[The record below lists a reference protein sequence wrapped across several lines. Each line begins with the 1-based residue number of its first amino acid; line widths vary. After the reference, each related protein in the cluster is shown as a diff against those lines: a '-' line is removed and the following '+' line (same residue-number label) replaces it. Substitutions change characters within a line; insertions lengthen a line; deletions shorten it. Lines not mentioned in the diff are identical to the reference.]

1 MNQDNACSKL
11 KKAIILDTSALI
23 AKYYRLLP
31 RNIFE
36 VYTTENAVREVID
49 RENREALFEAIDL
62 GLITVSNPGLQYVEE
77 ARKKAIEVGSI
88 HKLSKTDIEVAALA
102 IQLNNMGYTTIVIT
116 DDYELQNLLLYIGI
130 GFKPLRTR
138 GVNTLR
144 VYRAYCPVCGYT
156 PASPGVETCPLCGA
170 KITRRQF

>member
-1 MNQDNACSKL
+1 L

-77 ARKKAIEVGSI
+77 ARKR
-88 HKLSKTDIEVAALA
+88 L
-102 IQLNNMGYTTIVIT
+102 
-116 DDYELQNLLLYIGI
+116 
-130 GFKPLRTR
+130 
-138 GVNTLR
+138 
-144 VYRAYCPVCGYT
+144 
-156 PASPGVETCPLCGA
+156 
-170 KITRRQF
+170 